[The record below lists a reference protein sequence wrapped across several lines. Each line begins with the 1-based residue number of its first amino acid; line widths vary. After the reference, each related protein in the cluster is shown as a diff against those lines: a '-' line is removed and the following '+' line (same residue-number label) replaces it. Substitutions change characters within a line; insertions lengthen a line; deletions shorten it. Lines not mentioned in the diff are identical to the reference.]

1 MTMEL
6 IHFKGTLYGKLES
19 QLFVWEAAWDSFRP
33 IEKLGWNGKEIIGV
47 DTKYKKDIFDAYY
60 GFGSPEMKQ
69 LCRKLT
75 DTTELNVPE
84 AQSIPWIK
92 GEFWRDRQCSF
103 AFECSPKSFNYLCA
117 NIALNTL
124 DYKVT
129 KFNCALSNE
138 TGTTPYYIRDP
149 NDGGGN
155 GISKF
160 EYDNIKNTPHIDV
173 PKNTLDSY
181 NLTNVGFI
189 KIDVE
194 GHEKEV
200 LEGSVETI
208 KNNNYPKI
216 LFESWDEHQEKNN
229 FPAIKLRQELFDF
242 IKSLGYNIIRIG
254 QDMYL
259 AER

>member
-1 MTMEL
+1 MFL
-6 IHFKGTLYGKLES
+6 IK
-19 QLFVWEAAWDSFRP
+19 
-33 IEKLGWNGKEIIGV
+33 EKSY
-47 DTKYKKDIFDAYY
+47 DTENPVYVKVSNDNNLMFI
-60 GFGSPEMKQ
+60 
-69 LCRKLT
+69 
-75 DTTELNVPE
+75 PE
-84 AQSIPWIK
+84 ARVAKDYFNTGFYERHYIDWAMQNFVCSNKNVIDIGAHIGWYTV
-92 GEFWRDRQCSF
+92 SF
-103 AFECSPKSFNYLCA
+103 AKKANHVYSFECSPKSFNYLCG
-117 NIALNTL
+117 NIALNSV

-138 TGTTPYYIRDP
+138 TGLTPYYIRDP

-160 EYDNIKNTPHIDV
+160 EYDNIKNTPHINV

-216 LFESWDEHQEKNN
+216 LFESWDEHQEKHH
-229 FPAIKLRQELFDF
+229 FPAIKLKQELFEF
-242 IKSLGYNIIRIG
+242 IYSLGYSIIKVG

-259 AER
+259 AEKPQTTL

>member
-1 MTMEL
+1 MYL
-6 IHFKGTLYGKLES
+6 IKEKSYNSEIPIYMKLPNN
-19 QLFVWEAAWDSFRP
+19 DSIMF
-33 IEKLGWNGKEIIGV
+33 I
-47 DTKYKKDIFDAYY
+47 
-60 GFGSPEMKQ
+60 
-69 LCRKLT
+69 
-75 DTTELNVPE
+75 PE
-84 AQSIPWIK
+84 ARVAKDYFNTGFYERGYVDWAVENFVSGDKNVIDIGAHIGWYTVALAGK
-92 GEFWRDRQCSF
+92 ANHVFS
-103 AFECSPKSFNYLCA
+103 FECSPKSFNYLCA
-117 NIALNTL
+117 NIALNNL

-129 KFNCALSNE
+129 KYNCALSNE
-138 TGTTPYYIRDP
+138 IGTTPYYIRDP

-181 NLTNVGFI
+181 NLTNIGFI

-208 KNNNYPKI
+208 KRNNYPKI
-216 LFESWDEHQEKNN
+216 LFESWDEHQENN
-229 FPAIKLRQELFDF
+229 KFPAIKLRKELFDF
-242 IKSLGYNIIRIG
+242 IMSLGYNIIKIG

>member
-1 MTMEL
+1 MYL
-6 IHFKGTLYGKLES
+6 IKEKSYNSEMPVYMKLPNKNNS
-19 QLFVWEAAWDSFRP
+19 MF
-33 IEKLGWNGKEIIGV
+33 I
-47 DTKYKKDIFDAYY
+47 
-60 GFGSPEMKQ
+60 
-69 LCRKLT
+69 
-75 DTTELNVPE
+75 PE
-84 AQSIPWIK
+84 ARVAK
-92 GEFWRDRQCSF
+92 DYFNTGFYERQYIDWVIENFVTSEKNIIDIGAHIGWYTVDMARKAKHVY

-117 NIALNTL
+117 NIALNNL
-124 DYKVT
+124 DYNVT

-138 TGTTPYYIRDP
+138 SGITPYYIRDP

-160 EYDNIKNTPHIDV
+160 DYDNINNTPYINV

-181 NLTNVGFI
+181 NLTNIGFI

-200 LEGSVETI
+200 LEGSIETI

-229 FPAIKLRQELFDF
+229 FPAIKLKQELFKF
-242 IKSLGYNIIRIG
+242 IKSLGYNIIKLG

-259 AER
+259 AEK